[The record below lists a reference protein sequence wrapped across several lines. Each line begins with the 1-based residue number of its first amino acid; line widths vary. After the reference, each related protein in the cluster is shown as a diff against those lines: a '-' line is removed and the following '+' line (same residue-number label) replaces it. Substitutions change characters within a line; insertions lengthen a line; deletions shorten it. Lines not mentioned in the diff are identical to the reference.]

1 MQEVGFYD
9 SKPLICS
16 LSCTKCGNMVN
27 LNFDQNIT
35 QEYIMELSK
44 TIMCI
49 NCNNNFIENQ
59 NIIYYINKQVTN
71 IKNKNSLSF
80 CKLNTRLNDICNNL
94 INQLIN
100 ENNIELYEKMEIF
113 NELNEKIKFIQEYN
127 KEIKD
132 KMIDVD
138 EKIIKINDKM
148 NKIDIRYTLEVKLL
162 NSFFKSFKNDT
173 IDDIHLK
180 ISNESDYFDKIKNNF
195 VVEKNKIM
203 NDFNS
208 FRNKNDIEHNKIKE
222 LINVNNLKYQF
233 KYDDLSLKHKNINN
247 IIDKIKKSYI
257 ELDNKIDDYRLKT
270 SELKNIKHNLIMND
284 KEYKKHK
291 NLTKQ
296 LIENIP
302 ILYCVFMISIIN
314 FFLLAYFLFK

>member
-9 SKPLICS
+9 AKPLICS

-27 LNFDQNIT
+27 LNFNQNTT
-35 QEYIMELSK
+35 QDYIMELSK

-49 NCNNNFIENQ
+49 NCNNNFVENQ
-59 NIIYYINKQVTN
+59 NIIYYINTQISN

-80 CKLNTRLNDICNNL
+80 SKLNTRLNHICNNL

-127 KEIKD
+127 KENND
-132 KMIDVD
+132 KMFDVD
-138 EKIIKINDKM
+138 EKILKINDKM

-162 NSFFKSFKNDT
+162 ISFLKSFKNTT
-173 IDDIHLK
+173 IKDFDLK
-180 ISNESDYFDKIKNNF
+180 ILNESDNIEKIKNNF

-208 FRNKNDIEHNKIKE
+208 FKDKMNNEHNKIKE
-222 LINVNNLKYQF
+222 SINVNNLKYQF
-233 KYDDLSLKHKNINN
+233 KYDDLTLKQKNVNN

-257 ELDNKIDDYRLKT
+257 ELDNKINDYRLKT
-270 SELKNIKHNLIMND
+270 DELKYLKHTLIIND

-296 LIENIP
+296 LINNIP
-302 ILYCVFMISIIN
+302 ILYCVFTLCLIN
-314 FFLLAYFLFK
+314 FFIFVYILIK